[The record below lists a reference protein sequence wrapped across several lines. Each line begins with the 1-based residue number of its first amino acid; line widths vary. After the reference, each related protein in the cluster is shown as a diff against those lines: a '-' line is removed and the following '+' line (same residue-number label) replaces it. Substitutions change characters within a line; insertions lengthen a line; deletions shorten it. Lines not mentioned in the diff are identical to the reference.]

1 MSQQQKDE
9 RVTCK
14 VCGKTLTREQSVAEV
29 IGHRCETLLK
39 RGYDAKKLA
48 THYASVTGTIPEG
61 FIKVADLDR
70 KIKAHR
76 ASGKFP
82 GLTISA
88 MVKAIG
94 KDRAVDP
101 PLHEIARP
109 IYDARRHRWVN
120 AWLAT
125 DAGLKAIASGDFG
138 KAPKA

>member
-1 MSQQQKDE
+1 MSQQLQDE
-9 RVTCK
+9 RVSCK
-14 VCGKTLTREQSVAEV
+14 VCGKTLTREQSIAET

-48 THYASVTGTIPEG
+48 RHYAENTGTIPEG

-70 KIKAHR
+70 KIKTHR
-76 ASGKFP
+76 ASGKYP
-82 GLTISA
+82 GLAISK

-101 PLHEIARP
+101 PLHPIAKP
-109 IYDARRHRWVN
+109 IYDVRRHRWVD

-125 DAGLKAIASGDFG
+125 PAGLKAIASGDFS
-138 KAPKA
+138 KAPEA